1 MTTPRLFQ
9 RALVALALFAGAHGM
24 AVAQRAAPT
33 EEQVLTALGAKCRS
47 LADAPQPYGEWDL
60 KGNDKLPAYC
70 ECYAGLFFKRAAKVS
85 AYMDTHNGKP
95 PPATLAQVHAQEM
108 AMRQTCRKKLDLPK
122 AIAPPKPAKAAKPTK

>member
-9 RALVALALFAGAHGM
+9 SALVALALFAGAQGM

-47 LADAPQPYGEWDL
+47 LADAPEPFGEWDL

-122 AIAPPKPAKAAKPTK
+122 AIAPKPPKAAKPVK